1 MGLIAEKPPP
11 KGAGLNIVVRGT
23 MLQPSY
29 IQLALGYCLYHVS
42 NYLTDIILCGLQVIG
57 IRRYVIHGNN
67 DKYPD
72 LVKRLETD
80 TYNSSFIYRKSK
92 IIKTGYF
99 VGNMCAGYYS
109 NDPNFIDD
117 EKITIITTPKY
128 FEQLTA
134 DTDRSK
140 VIHTFKVTHASI
152 PTEQKSLI
160 KVFLRNGPY
169 RSFWYTPLT
178 MDMTGMVPMGEQA
191 PVVTQTVDIY
201 NAKGRAVIFIHGVTG
216 AGKSSVGYMVAKEIG
231 ANYTNTFRPTDPGD
245 SFGNLLS
252 ELRSRDEMDTPLV
265 IVLEEANL
273 MIHAIHEGTIERHR
287 EIPVPIS
294 DKTNWVNFF
303 DNLIFYRNIVVI
315 LTSNESKD
323 ALDALDPAYL
333 RKGRIDATFSMM
345 TALDI

>member
-1 MGLIAEKPPP
+1 M
-11 KGAGLNIVVRGT
+11 VDRGT
-23 MLQPSY
+23 MLQSSY
-29 IQLALGYCLYHVS
+29 IQVAFGYCLYMMS
-42 NYLTDIILCGLQVIG
+42 TYLTDIILCALQTVG

-80 TYNSSFIYRKSK
+80 TYTSSFIYRKSK
-92 IIKTGYF
+92 MVKTGYF
-99 VGNMCAGYYS
+99 FGPACAGYYF

-117 EKITIITTPKY
+117 EKITIITTAKY
-128 FEQLTA
+128 FEQITGDIDTCKVA
-134 DTDRSK
+134 DTSC
-140 VIHTFKVTHASI
+140 T
-152 PTEQKSLI
+152 TEEKSLI

-169 RSFWYTPLT
+169 RSFWYTPLS
-178 MDMTGMVPMGEQA
+178 MDMTDMVPMGEQG
-191 PVVTQTVDIY
+191 PIVTETVKIY
-201 NAKGRAVIFIHGVTG
+201 KAKGRAVIFIHGVTG

-231 ANYTNTFRPTDPGD
+231 GNYTNTFRPTDPGD
-245 SFGNLLS
+245 GFGNLLS
-252 ELRSRDEMDTPLV
+252 ELRSRDDTDTPLV

-273 MIHAIHEGTIERHR
+273 MIHAIHEGTIRQHR

-294 DKTNWVNFF
+294 DKTNWVGFF

>member
-1 MGLIAEKPPP
+1 
-11 KGAGLNIVVRGT
+11 

-29 IQLALGYCLYHVS
+29 IQLALGYFLYHVS

-57 IRRYVIHGNN
+57 IQRYVIHGNN

-72 LVKRLETD
+72 LVKRLETE

-92 IIKTGYF
+92 TIKTGYF
-99 VGNMCAGYYS
+99 IGYMCVGYYFNEP
-109 NDPNFIDD
+109 NDIDD
-117 EKITIITTPKY
+117 EKITIITTSKY
-128 FEQLTA
+128 FEQITG
-134 DTDRSK
+134 DTD
-140 VIHTFKVTHASI
+140 VCKVTDTSCT
-152 PTEQKSLI
+152 PVQKSLI
-160 KVFLRNGPY
+160 KIFLRNGPY

-178 MDMTGMVPMGEQA
+178 MDMTDMVPIGDQA
-191 PVVTQTVDIY
+191 PIVTQTVDIY
-201 NAKGRAVIFIHGVTG
+201 NTKGRAVIFIHGVTG

-252 ELRSRDEMDTPLV
+252 ELRSRDEIDTPLV

-294 DKTNWVNFF
+294 DKTNWVGFF

-323 ALDALDPAYL
+323 TLDALDPAYL
-333 RKGRIDATFSMM
+333 RKGRVDATFSMM